1 MYTYINT
8 HRAYTLSI
16 LCGDN
21 KAMFTFKH
29 PTTILIAGPTQ
40 CGKTYFFIR
49 ALTDQLIQ
57 PPPERIVW
65 VFSEWQPA
73 YQVLAQHFPKVEFVK
88 NFNDKLYESFDPA
101 TRNLVVLDD
110 QMENQSAHKRSTN
123 SIVKFFTQGSHHRN
137 LTVVYIVQNLF
148 NQDTSMR
155 TVSLNAHYIIVFK
168 NPRDGRQIHTLAGQ
182 MFPGD
187 PAPLLAAF
195 KDATRVTQETDSRG
209 YLTLD
214 LHPTSCDAFRLLTDV
229 FDAQPTVYVPSEY
242 ISSATAL
249 AESADHSQTTDGPST
264 TVRINRR
271 ATTTRRIGASPHSHP
286 QPRQASRKE
295 HHCKANRQVPQR
307 LLRSTRVQ
315 RRGQSGAGRRNQSDL

>member
-1 MYTYINT
+1 
-8 HRAYTLSI
+8 
-16 LCGDN
+16 
-21 KAMFTFKH
+21 MFRFKH

-49 ALTDQLIQ
+49 VLRDQLLQ

-65 VFSEWQPA
+65 VFAEWQPA
-73 YQVLAQHFPKVEFVK
+73 YQELAQLFPKVEFVK
-88 NFNDKLYESFDPA
+88 NFNDKLYDSFDPR
-101 TRNLVVLDD
+101 TRNLLVLDD
-110 QMENQSAHKRSTN
+110 QMENQLAHRRSTN
-123 SIVKFFTQGSHHRN
+123 SLVKFFTQGSHHRN

-148 NQDTSMR
+148 NQDLSMR
-155 TVSLNAHYIIVFK
+155 TVSLNAHYIVVFK
-168 NPRDGRQIHTLAGQ
+168 NPRDGSQIHTLGGQ
-182 MFPGD
+182 MFPGNS
-187 PAPLLAAF
+187 APLVDAF
-195 KDATRVTQETDSRG
+195 KDATKVTQETDVRG

-214 LHPTSCDAFRLLTDV
+214 FHPTSCDAFRLLTDV

-242 ISSATAL
+242 INSATAL
-249 AESADHSQTTDGPST
+249 ADSADHSEATDGPSPS
-264 TVRINRR
+264 VRINRR